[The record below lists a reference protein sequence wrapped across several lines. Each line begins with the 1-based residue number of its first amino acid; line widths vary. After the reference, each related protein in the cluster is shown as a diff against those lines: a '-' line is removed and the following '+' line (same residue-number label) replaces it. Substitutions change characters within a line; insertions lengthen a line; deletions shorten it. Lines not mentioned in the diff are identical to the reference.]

1 MPQGGPLCPLPKREW
16 QVMLRDLLTAPRLL
30 CRMSHLGVLTV
41 PHAGTAHGAAAQ
53 PRAGELSTLGVLQNR
68 GDVALRDVGSGHGV
82 GLGALG
88 GLFQ

>member
-1 MPQGGPLCPLPKREW
+1 
-16 QVMLRDLLTAPRLL
+16 
-30 CRMSHLGVLTV
+30 MSHLGVLTV

-68 GDVALRDVGSGHGV
+68 GDVALNHRIINHGV
-82 GLGALG
+82 RLGALG